1 MRTMRRESLEV
12 FISPFRYGGTVTPAG
27 TGGLSAVAGQR
38 GEPGDELVEERGVEQ
53 DRDHG
58 AVVAVAAVEALG
70 DLDVLPARD
79 PARPEAGPQLGEEAE
94 AAVVG
99 PVVGVGAEDGVGEGE
114 AVIANGAQGRVQG
127 NLLIESGGATVPV
140 AGRLVEASQTSAP
153 PS

>member
-1 MRTMRRESLEV
+1 M
-12 FISPFRYGGTVTPAG
+12 TPAG

-79 PARPEAGPQLGEEAE
+79 PARPDLQLRAAARPEAGPQLGEEAE